1 MRDIVVVVADRK
13 TGGSCPD
20 RTVQKAIGFSNLFPK
35 RGL

>member
-13 TGGSCPD
+13 TGVHARIGQCK
-20 RTVQKAIGFSNLFPK
+20 KAIGFSDLFPK